1 MKLKKSLQVTTSTI
15 VCDCDST
22 YEFDIDD
29 FEIRILYP
37 RNNKIV
43 AAYCPIFNKHYNL
56 IKPKPIQ

>member
-1 MKLKKSLQVTTSTI
+1 MKIKKSLPVTTSTI
-15 VCDCDST
+15 VCDCDSA

-37 RNNKIV
+37 KGYGIV

-56 IKPKPIQ
+56 IKPKPVQ